1 MIEYIGF
8 KLIKDEFWN
17 YFTDGVISVRCDSYD
32 QSKQFLSAC
41 EDRDIR
47 WTKDIQALDFMP
59 YENVL
64 IDAQVYYN
72 FDGNYLYWTTYS
84 DRFCKWIDV

>member
-1 MIEYIGF
+1 MIEYIEF

-47 WTKDIQALDFMP
+47 
-59 YENVL
+59 
-64 IDAQVYYN
+64 
-72 FDGNYLYWTTYS
+72 
-84 DRFCKWIDV
+84 